1 MVLRGDLKV
10 IESIRKI
17 FCAVAVTCGMAIYA
31 PTASS
36 VPVDLELVLLTDV
49 SGSVDGTDFNL
60 MKNGYV
66 SAFESAAIQNAIAGG
81 TLGQIAV
88 TLVYFSDGAVQ
99 SIAWTLI
106 SNAAQANAFAG
117 LIDTTP
123 RPSNGGTGIVAGLN
137 LAAGL
142 FADNGFE
149 GTRQVIDVV
158 GDGAEAN
165 ACSFSTMNCVPLQD
179 ARDNAFD
186 AGVTTINALWID
198 DRDFF
203 GDDPADTINALTYGT
218 TNVIGGTGAFQS
230 IVQDFQGFSSA
241 ILAKLEREVVPPTIP
256 EPASLAL
263 VGLALFGI
271 GFASRRRR

>member
-1 MVLRGDLKV
+1 MIQSIKKV
-10 IESIRKI
+10 
-17 FCAVAVTCGMAIYA
+17 FCAAAMTFGMAVYA

-123 RPSNGGTGIVAGLN
+123 RPSSGGTGIVGGLN

-158 GDGAEAN
+158 GDGSESI
-165 ACSFSTMNCVPLQD
+165 ACGFAQANCVPLQN
-179 ARDNAFD
+179 ARNGAL
-186 AGVTTINALWID
+186 ASGINTINALWID

-203 GDDPADTINALTYGT
+203 GDDPADQINALTYGT

-230 IVQDFQGFSSA
+230 IVQDFPGFSVA

>member
-1 MVLRGDLKV
+1 M
-10 IESIRKI
+10 IQSIKRV
-17 FCAVAVTCGMAIYA
+17 FCAAAVTFGVAVYA

-49 SGSVDGTDFNL
+49 SGSVDGTDFDL

-66 SAFESAAIQNAIAGG
+66 SAFESAVIQNAIAGG

-88 TLVYFSDGAVQ
+88 TLVYFSDAAVQ
-99 SIAWTLI
+99 SIGWTLI
-106 SNAAQANAFAG
+106 GNAAQANAFAG

-123 RPSNGGTGIVAGLN
+123 RPFNGGTGIVAGLN

-158 GDGAEAN
+158 GDGSESN
-165 ACSFSTMNCVPLQD
+165 ACGSSTMNCVPLQN

-186 AGVTTINALWID
+186 AGVNTINALWID

-203 GDDPADTINALTYGT
+203 GDDPTDTINALTYGT

-230 IVQDFQGFSSA
+230 IVQDFPGFSLA
-241 ILAKLEREVVPPTIP
+241 ILAKLEREFVPPTIP

-263 VGLALFGI
+263 VGLALVGI
-271 GFASRRRR
+271 AFASRRRRS

>member
-1 MVLRGDLKV
+1 M
-10 IESIRKI
+10 IQSIKRV
-17 FCAVAVTCGMAIYA
+17 FCAAAVTFGIAVYA

-66 SAFESAAIQNAIAGG
+66 SAFQSAVIQNAIEGG
-81 TLGQIAV
+81 TLGRIAV
-88 TLVYFSDGAVQ
+88 TLVYFSDAAVQ

-106 SNAAQANAFAG
+106 DTAAQANTFAG
-117 LIDTTP
+117 LINTTA
-123 RPSNGGTGIVAGLN
+123 RPFSGGTGIAAGLN
-137 LAAGL
+137 LASGL
-142 FADNGFE
+142 FANNGFE

-158 GDGAEAN
+158 GDGSESN
-165 ACSFSTMNCVPLQD
+165 ACSFSQLNCVPVQT
-179 ARDNAFD
+179 ARTGAFA
-186 AGVTTINALWID
+186 AGVDTINALWID

-203 GDDPADTINALTYGT
+203 GDDPGDTINALTYGT
-218 TNVIGGTGAFQS
+218 TNVIGGAGAFQS
-230 IVQDFQGFSSA
+230 IVQDFPGFSTA

-271 GFASRRRR
+271 GFASRRRRS

>member
-1 MVLRGDLKV
+1 MIQSIKRVL
-10 IESIRKI
+10 S
-17 FCAVAVTCGMAIYA
+17 VAALTCGIAVYA
-31 PTASS
+31 PTVSA

-49 SGSVDGTDFNL
+49 SGSVDDIDFNL

-66 SAFESAAIQNAIAGG
+66 SAFQSAVIQNAITGG
-81 TLGQIAV
+81 THGQIAV
-88 TLVYFSDGAVQ
+88 TLVYFSNGAVQ

-106 SNAAQANAFAG
+106 SSAAQANTFAG

-123 RPSNGGTGIVAGLN
+123 RPFDSGTGIVAGLN

-158 GDGAEAN
+158 GDGSESQ
-165 ACSFSTMNCVPLQD
+165 ACTSSTMNCVPLQN
-179 ARDNAFD
+179 ARDDAFD
-186 AGVTTINALWID
+186 AGVNTINALWID

-218 TNVIGGTGAFQS
+218 TNVIGGAGAFQS
-230 IVQDFQGFSSA
+230 IVQDFPGFSLA

-271 GFASRRRR
+271 GFASRRRRS